1 MSDAAAL
8 TLQPEIVS
16 KIINNVNLLIIGDL
30 RLNLPQI
37 LKTLDRSGIDFT
49 YKLISE
55 FSDDRKELST
65 LAQHYDA
72 IVYDYYPCQNS
83 LSLESPLTKLDW
95 WCSSKSRIPLILVT
109 EALGDELA
117 VECIQAGISGYLL
130 RNKLNKLPETL
141 RNCLLNSAQKQLD
154 SQFEV
159 LQQQALQYVKQEE
172 QPETETDS
180 LEKEEYIADLTHE
193 LRAPLTGILGF
204 SRVLI
209 EEIFGS
215 LNPKQMQ
222 YLRAIAESGEHLLE
236 LVNDFLDISKIDA
249 DKEVVYPEKI
259 TVEDV
264 CRASMSI
271 LQEKAR
277 EKDLGFN
284 LVVDEKIDF
293 CLADRRRL
301 KQILVNLLSNAIKF
315 TEVGSVTLKVTPHQ
329 EKIVFSVIDTGIG
342 IAESD
347 RDKLFQP
354 FQQIKSHLHKRYN
367 GTGLGLA
374 LSRKLAKLQG
384 GDLTFTSEL
393 GEGSCFNLYLP
404 VVETLL
410 PSS

>member
-8 TLQPEIVS
+8 ILQPEIVS
-16 KIINNVNLLIIGDL
+16 KIINNVNLLIVGDL

-37 LKTLDRSGIDFT
+37 LKTLNKAEIDFT
-49 YKLISE
+49 YKLVSE
-55 FSDDRKELST
+55 VSEDRQELST
-65 LAQHYDA
+65 LAPHYDA
-72 IVYDYYPCQNS
+72 ILYDYYPCQNS
-83 LSLESPLTKLDW
+83 LHIESPLTKLDW
-95 WCSSKSRIPLILVT
+95 WYQSKPRIPLILIT

-117 VECIQAGISGYLL
+117 VECMQAGISGYLL
-130 RNKLNKLPETL
+130 RDKLSKLPETL
-141 RNCLLNSAQKQLD
+141 RNCLLDSARKQPN
-154 SQFEV
+154 SQFDV
-159 LQQQALQYVKQEE
+159 FQQQALQYLKQEE
-172 QPETETDS
+172 QSKSEPETYS
-180 LEKEEYIADLTHE
+180 LDKEEYIADLTHE

-277 EKDLGFN
+277 EKDVEFK

-315 TEVGSVTLKVTPHQ
+315 TEMGSVTLKVTPQQ

-354 FQQIKSHLHKRYN
+354 FQQIKTHLHTRYN

-384 GDLTFTSEL
+384 GDLTFTSES
-393 GEGSCFNLYLP
+393 GKGSCFNLYLP
-404 VVETLL
+404 VNKD
-410 PSS
+410 

>member
-1 MSDAAAL
+1 M
-8 TLQPEIVS
+8 LQTETVS
-16 KIINNVNLLIIGDL
+16 RIINNVNLLIIGDL
-30 RLNLPQI
+30 RLSLPQI
-37 LKTLDRSGIDFT
+37 LKTLNRSDIDFT

-55 FSDDRKELST
+55 FSEDRHELSI
-65 LAQHYDA
+65 LVRDYDA

-83 LSLESPLTKLDW
+83 LHRESPLQKLDW
-95 WCSSKSRIPLILVT
+95 WYRSESRIPLILIT

-130 RNKLNKLPETL
+130 RNKLSKLPETL
-141 RNCLLNSAQKQLD
+141 RNCLLDFAQKRSN

-159 LQQQALQYVKQEE
+159 FQQQTLQYLEREE
-172 QPETETDS
+172 QTELETEMYS
-180 LEKEEYIADLTHE
+180 LQKEEYIADLTHE
-193 LRAPLTGILGF
+193 LRTPLTGILGF
-204 SRVLI
+204 SRILI
-209 EEIFGS
+209 DQVFGS

-222 YLRAIAESGEHLLE
+222 YLKIIVESGEHLLE

-249 DKEVVYPEKI
+249 NKEEIYPEKI
-259 TVEDV
+259 TVEDI

-277 EKDLGFN
+277 EKDLEFN

-315 TEVGSVTLKVTPHQ
+315 TEVGSVTLKVTPQ
-329 EKIVFSVIDTGIG
+329 REQIVFSVIDTGIG

-354 FQQIKSHLHKRYN
+354 FQQLKSHLHTRYN

-384 GDLTFTSEL
+384 GDLIFTSEL
-393 GEGSCFNLYLP
+393 GKGSCFNLYLP
-404 VVETLL
+404 VIKD
-410 PSS
+410 

>member
-16 KIINNVNLLIIGDL
+16 KRINKVNLLIVGDL

-37 LKTLDRSGIDFT
+37 LKPIERSGIDFA

-55 FSDDRKELST
+55 FSDDRKELSK

-83 LSLESPLTKLDW
+83 LHIESPLTQLDW
-95 WCSSKSRIPLILVT
+95 WYRSKPRVPLILIT
-109 EALGDELA
+109 DALGDELA
-117 VECIQAGISGYLL
+117 VECIQSGINAYLL
-130 RNKLNKLPETL
+130 RSKLSKLPETL
-141 RNCLLNSAQKQLD
+141 RNCLLDVAQKQEN
-154 SQFEV
+154 SQFKVFQQET
-159 LQQQALQYVKQEE
+159 LQHSDREE
-172 QPETETDS
+172 KPESEPVTSS
-180 LEKEEYIADLTHE
+180 LDKEEYIADLTHE

-222 YLRAIAESGEHLLE
+222 YLKAIAESGEHLLE

-277 EKDLGFN
+277 EKNIGFN
-284 LVVDEKIDF
+284 LIVDEKIDF

-315 TEVGSVTLKVTPHQ
+315 TEVGSVILKVTPQQ

-354 FQQIKSHLHKRYN
+354 FQQIKSHLHTRYN

-384 GDLTFTSEL
+384 GDLTFTSES
-393 GEGSCFNLYLP
+393 GKGSCFNLYLP
-404 VVETLL
+404 VNRD
-410 PSS
+410 